1 MDKIPSIPSES
12 MATESTESRT
22 ARIGEASPAEQADAE
37 MLLRYMEAET
47 ERAIANLPPADKA
60 TVRAAMGQARDAV
73 AKAGPQALQVARA
86 HVADVEKLAIA
97 CQLRAGSESVLRAA
111 VFLDQ
116 ADTILSEHE
125 RRQLR
130 GDIAA
135 MMADDEIFGA
145 LSKDVQAELTESA
158 AKFVETTPEL
168 AKQAQFQQ
176 ANPEATRDA
185 RGQMRKAGEDFRA
198 LRDSPEMAPFHDRLE
213 AVEKMRMK
221 RMTQPMVDLM
231 VAREAGTITNE
242 QFVAGMETEAKHMT
256 EERAKMLGWK
266 RKQMAREHPEMAK
279 AFDGYMK
286 ENGLTQETYRPLSRD
301 EMTQVQ
307 AAYQHRKDVGGD
319 FSKLSKEDQI
329 LIARAEMDSSVRA
342 GNEIR
347 NVTDAI
353 VKGRSN
359 GLQQEL
365 TGKTPQERVDYM
377 MDKGMIDW
385 RVKDEALAMFKAYDG
400 KDDELFKSNQRD
412 LGKAIRALDTDVR
425 SAEESVNRI
434 VESTKFSN
442 EIKDLVDSLT
452 EKGWAKYVS
461 TDGSRTFDKDG
472 DSKVEMNE
480 IKEMLRKNGV
490 TRLDQIDKD
499 KDGNLSRDELVQ
511 ALTPIVQKEGAK
523 IR

>member
-1 MDKIPSIPSES
+1 MADDKTE
-12 MATESTESRT
+12 ATV
-22 ARIGEASPAEQADAE
+22 ARIGEASPAAQAYADAILNNVQANLEEAIRQLPFTEQAAARE
-37 MLLRYMEAET
+37 MLTQAMSSA
-47 ERAIANLPPADKA
+47 RAD
-60 TVRAAMGQARDAV
+60 V
-73 AKAGPQALQVARA
+73 AKAGPNALNVALKAHAEVTRVVGASIVSAEARA
-86 HVADVEKLAIA
+86 AFGAALYLDKVDTVLNEQERLT
-97 CQLRAGSESVLRAA
+97 LRR
-111 VFLDQ
+111 
-116 ADTILSEHE
+116 
-125 RRQLR
+125 
-130 GDIAA
+130 DIAA
-135 MMADDEIFGA
+135 MMAEDEIFGA

-176 ANPEATRDA
+176 ANAEATNDA

-198 LRDSPEMAPFHDRLE
+198 LKDSPEMAPFHDRLE

-231 VAREAGTITNE
+231 AAREVGTITNE
-242 QFVAGMETEAKHMT
+242 QFVAGMESETKHMT

-266 RKQMAREHPEMAK
+266 RKQMAREHPEMAT
-279 AFDGYMK
+279 AFDTYMK
-286 ENGLTQETYRPLSRD
+286 DHGLTPETYRPLSRD
-301 EMTQVQ
+301 EMPQVK
-307 AAYQHRKDVGGD
+307 AAYQHRKDLGGD

-329 LIARAEMDSSVRA
+329 LIARAEMDSNVRA

-359 GLQQEL
+359 RLQQEL

-385 RVKDEALAMFKAYDG
+385 RVKDEALAMFKAYHG

-412 LGKAIRALDTDVR
+412 LGRAIRALDTDAR

-461 TDGSRTFDKDG
+461 ADGSRTFDKDG

-480 IKEMLRKNGV
+480 IKEVLRKNGV
-490 TRLDQIDKD
+490 TRLDKIDKD
-499 KDGNLSRDELVQ
+499 KDGELSRDELVQ